1 MLWKN
6 LKLRKQL
13 LLCLLLCLFLPQ
25 AFLHA
30 SSLANSTTQMQQ
42 IDLQEFLT
50 SDKELPQTSTKNSNT
65 ESKSST
71 TIESNSQ
78 ESEPVSTTASS
89 LLNKQDQ
96 LLKSLEDQWMQLEQQ
111 VAVLEKRYENS
122 NKYNQKL
129 QTMLSDS
136 KQTIED
142 LNKNLEA
149 YRAALVS
156 NKDDTSYIVGLFAEA
171 QAEIA
176 SLTEYVR
183 VCENGVRKLK
193 NARIASLSFTATG
206 VGLFIINNTGLVKD
220 PDLKK
225 VLNGVAGGLT
235 AAGGLTFSITIFF

>member
-1 MLWKN
+1 
-6 LKLRKQL
+6 
-13 LLCLLLCLFLPQ
+13 
-25 AFLHA
+25 
-30 SSLANSTTQMQQ
+30 MQQ
-42 IDLQEFLT
+42 VDLQEFLT
-50 SDKELPQTSTKNSNT
+50 SDKELPQTSTQNLNT
-65 ESKSST
+65 ESKNST
-71 TIESNSQ
+71 PIEHNSQ

-89 LLNKQDQ
+89 LLNKQNQ

-129 QTMLSDS
+129 TLMLSDS

-142 LNKNLEA
+142 LNKNLEE

-156 NKDDTSYIVGLFAEA
+156 NKDDTSYLVGLFAEA
-171 QAEIA
+171 QAEID

-193 NARIASLSFTATG
+193 NARITSLSCTAAG
-206 VGLFIINNTGLVKD
+206 VGLFIINNTGLIKD
-220 PDLKK
+220 SELKK

-235 AAGGLTFSITIFF
+235 AAGGLTFSITILF